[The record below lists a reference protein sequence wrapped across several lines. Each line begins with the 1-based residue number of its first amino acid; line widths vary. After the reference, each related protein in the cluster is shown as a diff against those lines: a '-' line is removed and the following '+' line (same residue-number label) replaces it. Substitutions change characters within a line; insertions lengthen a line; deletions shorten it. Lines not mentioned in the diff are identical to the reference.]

1 MVSDSSIVCVCTLP
15 QFCRGRGE
23 TAGFHPV
30 PSSFRFQAAGV
41 PKKLAPTIG
50 IAVDHRRRNR
60 SLEGLQTNIQRLK
73 TYEAKLVILPRRAKK
88 VKVNLKII
96 ILCPAKELATATR
109 VHTCL
114 LITREQLAV
123 DLVKVPDEMKSFNA
137 YGKLRIERTNA
148 RHIGARLKRAAE
160 AEKK

>member
-15 QFCRGRGE
+15 RFCRGRGE

-30 PSSFRFQAAGV
+30 PFRFQAAGV

-88 VKVNLKII
+88 VK
-96 ILCPAKELATATR
+96 AGDSSAEELATATW